1 MKVEQTQQLSSVLR
15 RSNTFIIAL
24 QAFIV
29 LACVAAAS
37 GSPVSPPVYGAPAY
51 HQPSYD
57 EPAVYS
63 YQYGV
68 NDDYSGAK

>member
-1 MKVEQTQQLSSVLR
+1 M
-15 RSNTFIIAL
+15 
-24 QAFIV
+24 

-37 GSPVSPPVYGAPAY
+37 ASPVSRPAYGAPAY
-51 HQPSYD
+51 HQPSYE
-57 EPAVYS
+57 EPAAYS

>member
-1 MKVEQTQQLSSVLR
+1 MIQPDQS
-15 RSNTFIIAL
+15 L

-37 GSPVSPPVYGAPAY
+37 ASPASRPVYGAPAY
-51 HQPSYD
+51 HQASYD